1 MESPVTHEVEGRFL
15 VVFTHPGKQGT
26 IYEYPASVRN
36 CGTQVL
42 FLNGLYYKDGEFPYS
57 LLSYL
62 PQRIAAPLRQRLAKA
77 RSHPG
82 LLPEEVISL
91 TGPWLE
97 MAARPLRVFG
107 VKSSPFVGFVDA
119 DIIFDRIAAR
129 FISRFHPQNN
139 ASVIVNGFM
148 NSCLE
153 TIQAAKQRGF
163 LTVLDITLPLQAHEI
178 VNAERKRLG
187 LYTRPIT
194 SDKRQ
199 MTEIEIADHVFVHSN
214 FSFDSILQC
223 GKPPHRIHYVG
234 FGSNPDRFRP
244 APERKRSDK
253 IQALFVGQIS
263 IRKGVHILLEAW
275 HSLKPTNAE
284 LLLVGIINDK
294 DIKPWLAK
302 YRNTCRLLGYVSHET
317 LEQLYQK
324 SHFLVFPSLAEGG
337 SNVVNEAMAAGLP
350 AIVTPNSCSVVENGT
365 NGFVIPLSDVAA
377 LAEAIK
383 RLIDSPTLLADM
395 SVNARK
401 KALENTW
408 NAFGERRCEAY
419 RRILGQAKLVQS
431 DDAGKRK
438 PDHPLGDSKRG

>member
-1 MESPVTHEVEGRFL
+1 MESPVTHELEGRFL

-26 IYEYPASVRN
+26 IYEFPASVRH

-62 PQRIAAPLRQRLAKA
+62 PRRIAAPLRQRLAKS

-82 LLPEEVISL
+82 LLPQQVISL

-97 MAARPLRVFG
+97 MAARPLRLFG
-107 VKSSPFVGFVDA
+107 VKNSPFVGVA
-119 DIIFDRIAAR
+119 DIVFDRIAAR
-129 FISRFHPQNN
+129 FISRFHPQDN
-139 ASVIVNGFM
+139 ALVVVNGFM

-153 TIQAAKQRGF
+153 TIQAAKHRGF

-187 LYTRPIT
+187 LSTRPIT
-194 SDKRQ
+194 RDERQ
-199 MTEIEIADHVFVHSN
+199 MAEIELADHVFVHSN
-214 FSFDSILQC
+214 FSFQSILQC
-223 GKPPHRIHYVG
+223 GKPLQRIHYVG

-244 APERKRSDK
+244 DPERKRRDK

-263 IRKGVHILLEAW
+263 IRKGVHILIEAW
-275 HSLKPTNAE
+275 DSLKPTNAE

-302 YRNTCRLLGYVSHET
+302 CRNSCRLLGYVSHET
-317 LEQLYQK
+317 LEQLYQE

-350 AIVTPNSCSVVENGT
+350 AIVTPNSCSVVDNGK

-383 RLIDSPTLLADM
+383 RFIDSPTLLAEL

-408 NAFGERRCEAY
+408 NAFGKRRCEAY
-419 RRILGQAKLVQS
+419 RRILGQARLVQS
-431 DDAGKRK
+431 DVAEKRK
-438 PDHPLGDSKRG
+438 PDHLLGDSKRD